1 MEKMIYEISLA
12 NGETINIV
20 VAVETEN
27 DEQEEN
33 ELLHL
38 YEEYHIAQTY
48 DFVDLVK
55 FEKCN

>member
-1 MEKMIYEISLA
+1 MIYEISLA